1 MEIKGIIWVGSA
13 TNNREATTKFFAE
26 VLNMPVV
33 TDVPGFSRLAA
44 ANGDRLE
51 LFGPDS
57 VEHDYLDTGPVA
69 GLWIDDAD
77 HARAELIA
85 AGVETVTHLETGP
98 DGHRWFYFKA
108 PDGNFYEMCEHPRPR
123 PVRGA

>member
-13 TNNREATTKFFAE
+13 TNDRETTTKFFSE
-26 VLNMPVV
+26 VLKMPVV
-33 TDVPGFSRLAA
+33 TNVPGFSRLAA

-77 HARAELIA
+77 DAREEMIA
-85 AGVETVTHLETGP
+85 AGVETVTPLETGP

-108 PDGNFYEMCEHPRPR
+108 PDGHFYEMCEHPRPR
-123 PVRGA
+123 PVRGG